1 MRIIW
6 KAIATAI
13 SITVTTISLAVIAPP
28 MAMGKEN
35 KRVANPARIRHGR
48 TLTGNA
54 RTGRPGPRSAASGK
68 TSSIRRLNS
77 SRDIQRH
84 RAAGI
89 FDDPFFFDVGAVR
102 RHKRT
107 TR

>member
-1 MRIIW
+1 MSIIG
-6 KAIATAI
+6 KVIATAI

-35 KRVANPARIRHGR
+35 KRVANPARIRPGR
-48 TLTGNA
+48 TLTGNG
-54 RTGRPGPRSAASGK
+54 RTGGPGLRSAASSK
-68 TSSIRRLNS
+68 TPSIRRLYS
-77 SRDIQRH
+77 SSDIQRH